1 MVNNIVKVMDG
12 LAFIFLEPS
21 SLDDGGISGLFSSGG
36 PRANSQS
43 LPKPMSIESVMP
55 SNHLI
60 LWHPFLL
67 QPSIFPS
74 IRVFSNESS
83 LQALPSFI
91 FTTALSGK
99 QVLVFYRQGDR
110 RTEMLSNLPKV
121 TEDLDSLTPESVLFL
136 LCYIILWLWLAPSSI
151 FWVAVSLS
159 VI

>member
-1 MVNNIVKVMDG
+1 METWFSASWFFRHCSVAQSCQLFAIPWT
-12 LAFIFLEPS
+12 AARQA
-21 SLDDGGISGLFSSGG
+21 SLSFPIS
-36 PRANSQS
+36 RS
-43 LPKPMSIESVMP
+43 LLKLMSIVSVIP
-55 SNHLI
+55 SNHL
-60 LWHPFLL
+60 LLCRPLLL

-121 TEDLDSLTPESVLFL
+121 TEDLDSLTPESVLFS

-151 FWVAVSLS
+151 F
-159 VI
+159 